1 MARDSSSP
9 GYRAL
14 RRGRCSIAAQPYLV
28 TTICL
33 DRERRF
39 GDFPCAAAV
48 SATLHEQGLWRD
60 SRLLCWTLMPD
71 HLHLIVEL
79 GGTELL
85 SKLMQRV
92 KAVTATSA
100 NLVSRRSGPLW
111 MAGFHDRALRKDE
124 DVRAVARYVV
134 ANPMRAGLAA
144 SIGDYPFWDALW
156 LEGSPGVA

>member
-1 MARDSSSP
+1 
-9 GYRAL
+9 
-14 RRGRCSIAAQPYLV
+14 
-28 TTICL
+28 
-33 DRERRF
+33 
-39 GDFPCAAAV
+39 
-48 SATLHEQGLWRD
+48 
-60 SRLLCWTLMPD
+60 MPD

-134 ANPMRAGLAA
+134 VNPMRAGLAA